1 MSAENSKYT
10 VAICQPLVQQRV
22 QCVGPHFM
30 KYLHKIRHGGDGV
43 LSSASSI
50 DEISANETEFEIDVD
65 YLRSLDPKE
74 WKDQDHYHVL
84 GLKTLRYNATDDD
97 IKRAYRKIVL
107 KHHPDKRKA
116 QGENVHTDS
125 DYFTCITKAYETL
138 GNPTKRRSYDSVD
151 PIFDDSL
158 PTQSEINKNFYETFS
173 KYFGLNARWSEKK
186 RVPEI
191 GGEDAN
197 REHVEN
203 FYNFWYSFES
213 WREYSYLD
221 EEDKD
226 KGQDRDERRWID
238 KQNKAVR
245 IKRKKE
251 EMSRIRALVDLAYNN
266 DPRIVR
272 IKNEEKEKKQA
283 AKRARMSAV
292 QAQRAEEER
301 VLKEAQL
308 AKERAEQAEQKRIE
322 QIRLE
327 KEQQKRA
334 LKKERK
340 ILRDMAKENNYYSTS
355 DKERIK
361 NMEGVEKI
369 CEMLKYLDLQSFN
382 KDLSNGGR
390 NCFIKMLKQTEDKLE
405 EERQAVFGASKTV
418 AAAQQAQQAK
428 QNTAVKSVDKNAM
441 WCPENMQVLI
451 KAVNLFPAGTVQRWE
466 VIANYLNQHCTNLS
480 NRKFAARDVLNKAK
494 DLQSSDFA
502 HNSLKVQANQN
513 AFESFEKTK
522 KELKIVDNAE
532 ISVNNDGETNAS
544 KKNKKTEINGT
555 TSKKPAAEA
564 VKTNGHTEKN
574 EKNEKSTPTNTN
586 DTATAPSQVAAGPW
600 SKDEQALLEQA
611 MKTYPVSTPD
621 RWDRIAEC
629 IPNRSKKDC
638 LRRVKELVDLV
649 NAKREAQQTAK

>member
-1 MSAENSKYT
+1 M
-10 VAICQPLVQQRV
+10 
-22 QCVGPHFM
+22 
-30 KYLHKIRHGGDGV
+30 
-43 LSSASSI
+43 
-50 DEISANETEFEIDVD
+50 
-65 YLRSLDPKE
+65 
-74 WKDQDHYHVL
+74 
-84 GLKTLRYNATDDD
+84 
-97 IKRAYRKIVL
+97 
-107 KHHPDKRKA
+107 
-116 QGENVHTDS
+116 
-125 DYFTCITKAYETL
+125 
-138 GNPTKRRSYDSVD
+138 
-151 PIFDDSL
+151 
-158 PTQSEINKNFYETFS
+158 
-173 KYFGLNARWSEKK
+173 
-186 RVPEI
+186 
-191 GGEDAN
+191 
-197 REHVEN
+197 
-203 FYNFWYSFES
+203 
-213 WREYSYLD
+213 D

-308 AKERAEQAEQKRIE
+308 AKEKAEQAEQKRIE

-340 ILRDMAKENNYYSTS
+340 TLRDLAKENNYYSTS
-355 DKERIK
+355 DKEKIK

-369 CEMLKYLDLQSFN
+369 CEMLKHLELQSFN
-382 KDLSNGGR
+382 KDLATGGR
-390 NCFIKMLKQTEDKLE
+390 NSFVKMLKQTEDKLE
-405 EERQAVFGASKTV
+405 EERLAVFGVNKTV

-428 QNTAVKSVDKNAM
+428 QASAVKSVDKNAM

-502 HNSLKVQANQN
+502 KNDLKAQANDN

-532 ISVNNDGETNAS
+532 ISMIDE
-544 KKNKKTEINGT
+544 
-555 TSKKPAAEA
+555 
-564 VKTNGHTEKN
+564 
-574 EKNEKSTPTNTN
+574 N
-586 DTATAPSQVAAGPW
+586 DTASNKKAKKPQTNGTILKDTEKINGHATAAEKNDKAKVAKVSNGPVAPAAAAPAPAPAPSAAAAAVANPSTW

-649 NAKREAQQTAK
+649 NAKREAQQIAK